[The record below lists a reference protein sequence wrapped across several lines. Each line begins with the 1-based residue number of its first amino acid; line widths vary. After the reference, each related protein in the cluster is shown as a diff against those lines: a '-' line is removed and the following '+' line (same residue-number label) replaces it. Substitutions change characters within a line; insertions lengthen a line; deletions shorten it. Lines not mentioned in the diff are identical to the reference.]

1 MGTVDQRLKN
11 MKIDIEEIMQE
22 IRKDIQDREIPK
34 TDVCFEEINIDLIS
48 SKGYSSGDHI
58 YKVKQ
63 LRDLWDLNAVN
74 TMSEGNSIGVRLRNA
89 VKRQLVKAMRPYFTR
104 QSEINAV
111 NSDLHQELMEYIR
124 QQDETIKR
132 LSQKIEELEKNK

>member
-1 MGTVDQRLKN
+1 

-48 SKGYSSGDHI
+48 SKGYSSGNHI

-74 TMSEGNSIGVRLRNA
+74 TMSEGNGIGVRLRNA
-89 VKRQLVKAMRPYFTR
+89 VKRQLVKAMRPYFNR

-132 LSQKIEELEKNK
+132 LSQRIEELEKNK

>member
-1 MGTVDQRLKN
+1 MDLE
-11 MKIDIEEIMQE
+11 MKINIEEIMHE
-22 IRKDIQDREIPK
+22 IRKDIQKRDIQK
-34 TDVCFEEINIDLIS
+34 SDVCFEDINIDLIS
-48 SKGYSSGDHI
+48 SKGKEYSSNNHI

-63 LRDLWDLNAVN
+63 LRNLWDLNAVN
-74 TMSEGNSIGVRLRNA
+74 TMSEGNGIGVRLRNA

-132 LSQKIEELEKNK
+132 LSQKIEELEKNR